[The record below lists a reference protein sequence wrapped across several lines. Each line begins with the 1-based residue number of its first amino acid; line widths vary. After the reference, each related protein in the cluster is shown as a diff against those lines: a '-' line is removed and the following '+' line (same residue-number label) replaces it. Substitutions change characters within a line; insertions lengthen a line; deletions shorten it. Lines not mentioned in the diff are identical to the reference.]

1 MAQRT
6 DRPKPCNYCPHPGA
20 DCCVRVQ
27 GDQHDKPADVL
38 VAADLGAALTMAAD
52 GIEEHVEAEAERHIA
67 FAVRLEHHCPSD
79 AAIAQLTNDLLT
91 HCSSLADGIALI
103 PEAER
108 PARGTAAVRM
118 WVDLVQAG
126 PGDGPL
132 GNWSYARQ
140 LGIAGRALLQELR
153 EHRRMSRRRAAFV
166 GRTELPPVPVESP

>member
-1 MAQRT
+1 MDEEPQH
-6 DRPKPCNYCPHPGA
+6 DRPA
-20 DCCVRVQ
+20 ET
-27 GDQHDKPADVL
+27 L
-38 VAADLGAALTMAAD
+38 VAVDLGAALATAAD

-91 HCSSLADGIALI
+91 HCSSLAQGVMLI

-108 PARGTAAVRM
+108 PERGLAAVRM
-118 WVDLVQAG
+118 WTELVETG
-126 PGDGPL
+126 PQDGPL

-140 LGIAGRALLQELR
+140 LGITGRTLLQELR
-153 EHRRMSRRRAAFV
+153 EHRRTSRRRAAFV

>member
-1 MAQRT
+1 MDEEPQH
-6 DRPKPCNYCPHPGA
+6 DRPA
-20 DCCVRVQ
+20 ET
-27 GDQHDKPADVL
+27 L
-38 VAADLGAALTMAAD
+38 VAVDLGAALATAAD

-103 PEAER
+103 LEGER
-108 PARGTAAVRM
+108 PERGTAAVRM
-118 WVDLVQAG
+118 WIELVQAG
-126 PGDGPL
+126 PGGGPL

-153 EHRRMSRRRAAFV
+153 EHRRTSRRAAFV
-166 GRTELPPVPVESP
+166 GRTELPPVPLESP